1 MEEYGIMEYL
11 ELIVTRCGQWTGN
24 RELIWSGLND
34 RGIIERKIVDK
45 AASMVEELLKEKLLT
60 RLSK

>member
-11 ELIVTRCGQWTGN
+11 ELIVTRCGQWMGN

-34 RGIIERKIVDK
+34 RGIIEREIVDK
-45 AASMVEELLKEKLLT
+45 LKAGLI
-60 RLSK
+60 SNFGIYDFGF